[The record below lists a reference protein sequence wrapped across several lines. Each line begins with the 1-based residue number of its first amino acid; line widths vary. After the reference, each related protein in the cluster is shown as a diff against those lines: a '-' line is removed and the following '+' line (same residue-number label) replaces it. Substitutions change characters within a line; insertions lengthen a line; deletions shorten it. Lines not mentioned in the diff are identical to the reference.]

1 MSSYASD
8 GEGGEE
14 KPHTP
19 KVVTE
24 RSALILRLISAA
36 FLGPLALGSAYI
48 GGPIFAALLAFI
60 LVVMCFEWAR
70 MVEGREFGR
79 GYYFL
84 ATGGL
89 LAMILAAA
97 GFYGFAFMVASCAA
111 IALRAAY
118 GRNKSTGGWTA
129 FGAVYLIMPCLALL
143 WLREEVTSGRE
154 LLFLL
159 FAIVWS
165 SDSMAFLIGRFFGGP
180 KLSPTLSPAKTW
192 SGAIGGA
199 LAGGFAGLIASE
211 MILAEG
217 AEVFYWVV
225 GACLGLMSIIGDL
238 AESAFKRVFQ
248 VKDISGFIPGHGGVL
263 DRLDGMIFACV
274 AMTISLYAH
283 MLWNN
288 F

>member
-165 SDSMAFLIGRFFGGP
+165 SDS
-180 KLSPTLSPAKTW
+180 
-192 SGAIGGA
+192 
-199 LAGGFAGLIASE
+199 AGGFAGLIASE